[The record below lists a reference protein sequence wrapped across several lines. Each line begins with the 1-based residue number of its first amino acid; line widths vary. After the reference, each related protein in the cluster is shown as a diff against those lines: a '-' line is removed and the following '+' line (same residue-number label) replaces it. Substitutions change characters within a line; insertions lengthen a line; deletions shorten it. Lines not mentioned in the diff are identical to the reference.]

1 MVVRASGGR
10 DGQTVSPERD
20 LTGGCVATSQPLRQA
35 STVTSHDLP
44 DAGDA
49 SALRV
54 ADQVKL
60 LPAHWRQVDRVVVKG
75 TEVTLFTIGVLF
87 TAMVTLEV
95 ISRYVFSFSISFVN
109 AAARLLLVW
118 FFLLGAGIA
127 MRHGAHVGFELLVS
141 ALSVRARRIV
151 VVAGLVLTMVFSAEM
166 VWAGYRALGPALAQT
181 EPGLDIS
188 LMWPILALPVGF
200 ALLLYHTAV
209 VAWMAGQASAAG
221 P

>member
-1 MVVRASGGR
+1 
-10 DGQTVSPERD
+10 
-20 LTGGCVATSQPLRQA
+20 VATSQPLRQA

-60 LPAHWRQVDRVVVKG
+60 LPGHWRQVDRVVVKG
-75 TEVTLFTIGVLF
+75 TQVTLFAIGVLF

-95 ISRYVFSFSISFVN
+95 ISRFVFIFSIYFVN

-127 MRHGAHVGFELLVS
+127 LRHGAHDGFELLLS
-141 ALSVRARRIV
+141 ALAPRARRV
-151 VVAGLVLTMVFSAEM
+151 VVLVGLSLTGIFCLEM
-166 VWAGYRALGPALAQT
+166 VWGGIHALGPAWGQT
-181 EPGLDIS
+181 EAGLDIS
-188 LMWPILALPVGF
+188 LAWPVLAIPVGF
-200 ALLLYHTAV
+200 ALLLYHVLVIMWAELHR
-209 VAWMAGQASAAG
+209 AHGEGLDA
-221 P
+221 